1 MTAVP
6 AKRPDAA
13 TNGPALVFACR
24 WCSLLGAERAGRERL
39 DLDPAFRVIPVEC
52 AGSVSLDLILRAFA
66 DGAAGIAVMGCHLG
80 GCRHN
85 EANRAAHARLETLG
99 AALSAI
105 GVRRERLLL
114 SWGTAHEAQQFAAVL
129 GDFMRALRGL
139 GAESDLALLQGR
151 FTAPGQFPISPQEAR
166 P

>member
-1 MTAVP
+1 MTVP
-6 AKRPDAA
+6 ASHTDIKADK
-13 TNGPALVFACR
+13 ALVFACR

-39 DLDPAFRVIPVEC
+39 ALPPNFRVIPVEC

-66 DGAAGIAVMGCHLG
+66 DGAAGVAVMGCHLG

-85 EANRAAHARLETLG
+85 EANRAAHARLDMLG
-99 AALSAI
+99 TALDAI

-114 SWGTAHEAQQFAAVL
+114 SWGTAHEAHQFAELMATFTRTL
-129 GDFMRALRGL
+129 HDLRAD
-139 GAESDLALLQGR
+139 ADLALLRGH
-151 FTAPGQFPISPQEAR
+151 FTLPAQAYVTQEAQ